1 MRGEVDPQSSMFHYF
16 SVESRIPADH
26 PLRPVKK
33 LADSALSAISA
44 ELDGLYARTGR
55 PSIPPERLLKAQLLI
70 AFYSVRSDRQFCEQ
84 LDYNLLFRWFL
95 DLDLESGG
103 LDQSNFS
110 RLRERLVETDIAR
123 RFFDE
128 VVRLARQDKLLSSDH
143 FTVDGTL
150 IEAWASFK
158 SFKRKDGDEPPKPGD
173 GTGMVDFKGEKRSN
187 ATHRSTTDPDAKLM
201 RKGNG
206 QPAKLSYG
214 GHALMENRSG
224 LCVDLLITDA
234 TLAEHQAARQL
245 LTRARRRRIHPKTLG
260 ADKGY
265 HVKDFVQHLRE
276 HNIRPHI
283 ARIEGRKTP
292 GLDGRTTRTEGY
304 KISQRKRKRIEEIFG
319 WLKTVGGMRKTRFIG
334 EARTQ
339 IAAYLS
345 AAAYNLL
352 RIAKLQTAGG
362 RDVMRHPESG
372 VNPFPGPFDG
382 HQNGNGKPIPGMKS

>member
-26 PLRPVKK
+26 PLRRVKK
-33 LADSALSAISA
+33 LAESALSAISA

-55 PSIPPERLLKAQLLI
+55 PLIPPERLLKAQLLI
-70 AFYSVRSDRQFCEQ
+70 AFYSVRSDRLFCEQ

-128 VVRLARQDKLLSSDH
+128 VVRLARKDKLLSSDH
-143 FTVDGTL
+143 FTV
-150 IEAWASFK
+150 
-158 SFKRKDGDEPPKPGD
+158 D

-187 ATHRSTTDPDAKLM
+187 ATHQSTTDPDAKLI

-206 QPAKLSYG
+206 RPAKLSYG

-245 LTRARRRRIHPKTLG
+245 LTRARRRKIHPKTLG

-265 HVKDFVQHLRE
+265 HVKDFVQHLHE
-276 HNIRPHI
+276 HGIKPHI
-283 ARIEGRKTP
+283 ARIDGRKTP
-292 GLDGRTTRTEGY
+292 GLDGRTSCTEGY
-304 KISQRKRKRIEEIFG
+304 KISQRKR
-319 WLKTVGGMRKTRFIG
+319 
-334 EARTQ
+334 
-339 IAAYLS
+339 
-345 AAAYNLL
+345 
-352 RIAKLQTAGG
+352 
-362 RDVMRHPESG
+362 
-372 VNPFPGPFDG
+372 
-382 HQNGNGKPIPGMKS
+382 

>member
-26 PLRPVKK
+26 PLRRVKK
-33 LADSALSAISA
+33 LAESALSAISA

-70 AFYSVRSDRQFCEQ
+70 AFYSVRSDRLFCEQ

-128 VVRLARQDKLLSSDH
+128 VVRLARKDKLLSSDH

-150 IEAWASFK
+150 IDAWASFK
-158 SFKRKDGDEPPKPGD
+158 SFKRKDDDEPPKPGD

-187 ATHRSTTDPDAKLM
+187 ATHQSTTDPDAKLM

-245 LTRARRRRIHPKTLG
+245 LTRARRRKIHPKTLG

-276 HNIRPHI
+276 HGIKPHI
-283 ARIEGRKTP
+283 ARIDGRKTP
-292 GLDGRTTRTEGY
+292 GLDGRTSCTEGY
-304 KISQRKRKRIEEIFG
+304 KISQRKRKRVEEIFG

-352 RIAKLQTAGG
+352 RIAKLQRAG
-362 RDVMRHPESG
+362 SAA
-372 VNPFPGPFDG
+372 
-382 HQNGNGKPIPGMKS
+382 

>member
-16 SVESRIPADH
+16 SVESRIPAEH
-26 PLRPVKK
+26 PLRRVKK
-33 LADSALSAISA
+33 LAETALSAISG

-70 AFYSVRSDRQFCEQ
+70 ALYSVRSDRLFCEQ

-95 DLDLESGG
+95 DLNLESGG

-128 VVRLARQDKLLSSDH
+128 VVRLARRDKLLSSDH

-150 IEAWASFK
+150 IDAWASFK
-158 SFKRKDGDEPPKPGD
+158 SFKRKNDDEPPKPGD

-187 ATHRSTTDPDAKLM
+187 ATHQSTTDPEAKLM
-201 RKGNG
+201 RKGTG
-206 QPAKLSYG
+206 QPARLSYG

-234 TLAEHQAARQL
+234 TLAEHKAARQL

-283 ARIEGRKTP
+283 ARIDGRTTP

-304 KISQRKRKRIEEIFG
+304 KISQRKRKRVEEIFG

-334 EARTQ
+334 QAKTQ

-352 RIAKLQTAGG
+352 RIAKLQSAG
-362 RDVMRHPESG
+362 SAA
-372 VNPFPGPFDG
+372 
-382 HQNGNGKPIPGMKS
+382 

>member
-26 PLRPVKK
+26 PLRRVKK
-33 LADSALSAISA
+33 LAESALSAISA

-70 AFYSVRSDRQFCEQ
+70 AFYSVRSDRLFCEQ

-128 VVRLARQDKLLSSDH
+128 VVRLARKDKLLSSDH

-150 IEAWASFK
+150 IDAWASFK
-158 SFKRKDGDEPPKPGD
+158 SFKRKDDDEPPKPGD

-187 ATHRSTTDPDAKLM
+187 ATHQSTTDPDAKLM

-245 LTRARRRRIHPKTLG
+245 LTRARRRKIHPKTLG

-276 HNIRPHI
+276 HGIKPHI
-283 ARIEGRKTP
+283 ARIDGRKTP
-292 GLDGRTTRTEGY
+292 GLDGRTSCTEGY
-304 KISQRKRKRIEEIFG
+304 KVSQRKRKRIEEIFG

-352 RIAKLQTAGG
+352 RIAKLQRAGS
-362 RDVMRHPESG
+362 EA
-372 VNPFPGPFDG
+372 
-382 HQNGNGKPIPGMKS
+382 

>member
-26 PLRPVKK
+26 PLRRVKK
-33 LADSALSAISA
+33 LAESALSAISA

-70 AFYSVRSDRQFCEQ
+70 AFYSVRSDRLFCEQ

-110 RLRERLVETDIAR
+110 RLRERLVETDNAR

-128 VVRLARQDKLLSSDH
+128 VVRLARKDKLLSSDH

-150 IEAWASFK
+150 IDAWASFK
-158 SFKRKDGDEPPKPGD
+158 SFKRKDDDEPPKPGD

-187 ATHRSTTDPDAKLM
+187 ATHQSTTDPDAKLM

-214 GHALMENRSG
+214 GHALIENRSG

-234 TLAEHQAARQL
+234 TQVEPVIGHLKDDCGL
-245 LTRARRRRIHPKTLG
+245 RR
-260 ADKGY
+260 
-265 HVKDFVQHLRE
+265 
-276 HNIRPHI
+276 N
-283 ARIEGRKTP
+283 
-292 GLDGRTTRTEGY
+292 
-304 KISQRKRKRIEEIFG
+304 
-319 WLKTVGGMRKTRFIG
+319 WLKGI
-334 EARTQ
+334 
-339 IAAYLS
+339 
-345 AAAYNLL
+345 
-352 RIAKLQTAGG
+352 
-362 RDVMRHPESG
+362 
-372 VNPFPGPFDG
+372 PF
-382 HQNGNGKPIPGMKS
+382 HTIHNA

>member
-44 ELDGLYARTGR
+44 ELDGLYARGGR

-128 VVRLARQDKLLSSDH
+128 VVRLARKDKLLSSDH

-150 IEAWASFK
+150 IDAWASFK
-158 SFKRKDGDEPPKPGD
+158 SFKRKDDNEPPRSGGD

-187 ATHRSTTDPDAKLM
+187 ATHQSTTDPDAKLM

-234 TLAEHQAARQL
+234 TLAEHKAARQL
-245 LTRARRRRIHPKTLG
+245 LTRARRRRLHPKTLG

-265 HVKDFVQHLRE
+265 HVKDFVRHLRE

-283 ARIEGRKTP
+283 ARIDGRKTP
-292 GLDGRTTRTEGY
+292 GLDGRTTCTEGY
-304 KISQRKRKRIEEIFG
+304 KVSQRKRKRVEEIFG

-334 EARTQ
+334 QARTQ

-352 RIAKLQTAGG
+352 RIAKLQDAG
-362 RDVMRHPESG
+362 RAA
-372 VNPFPGPFDG
+372 
-382 HQNGNGKPIPGMKS
+382 

>member
-16 SVESRIPADH
+16 SVESRVPADH
-26 PLRPVKK
+26 PLRRVKK
-33 LADSALSAISA
+33 LAETALSAISG
-44 ELDGLYARTGR
+44 ELDGLYAKTGR

-70 AFYSVRSDRQFCEQ
+70 AFYSVRSDRLFCEQ

-95 DLDLESGG
+95 DLDLESSG

-128 VVRLARQDKLLSSDH
+128 VVRLARKDKLLSSDH

-158 SFKRKDGDEPPKPGD
+158 SFKRKDDDEPPKPGD

-187 ATHRSTTDPDAKLM
+187 ATHQSTTDPEAKLM

-214 GHALMENRSG
+214 GHVLMENRSG

-245 LTRARRRRIHPKTLG
+245 LTRARRRKIHPKTLG

-265 HVKDFVQHLRE
+265 HVKDFVKHLRD
-276 HNIRPHI
+276 HKIRPHI

-292 GLDGRTTRTEGY
+292 GLDGRTTCTEGY
-304 KISQRKRKRIEEIFG
+304 KVSQRKRKRVEEIFG
-319 WLKTVGGMRKTRFIG
+319 WLKTVGGMRKTR
-334 EARTQ
+334 
-339 IAAYLS
+339 
-345 AAAYNLL
+345 
-352 RIAKLQTAGG
+352 
-362 RDVMRHPESG
+362 
-372 VNPFPGPFDG
+372 G
-382 HQNGNGKPIPGMKS
+382 HLE

>member
-26 PLRPVKK
+26 PLRRVKK
-33 LADSALSAISA
+33 LAESALSAISA

-70 AFYSVRSDRQFCEQ
+70 AFYSVRSDRLFCEQ

-128 VVRLARQDKLLSSDH
+128 VVRLARKDKLLSSDH
-143 FTVDGTL
+143 FTVGGTL
-150 IEAWASFK
+150 IDAWASFK
-158 SFKRKDGDEPPKPGD
+158 SFKRKDDDEPPKPGD

-187 ATHRSTTDPDAKLM
+187 ATHQSTTDPDAKLM

-245 LTRARRRRIHPKTLG
+245 LTRARRRKIHPKTLG

-276 HNIRPHI
+276 HGIKPHI
-283 ARIEGRKTP
+283 ARIDGRKTP
-292 GLDGRTTRTEGY
+292 GLDGRTSCTEGY
-304 KISQRKRKRIEEIFG
+304 KVSQRKRKRIEEIFG

-352 RIAKLQTAGG
+352 RIAKFQAAG
-362 RDVMRHPESG
+362 SAA
-372 VNPFPGPFDG
+372 
-382 HQNGNGKPIPGMKS
+382 

>member
-26 PLRPVKK
+26 PLRRVKK
-33 LADSALSAISA
+33 LAESALSAISA

-70 AFYSVRSDRQFCEQ
+70 AFYSVRSDRLFCEQ

-128 VVRLARQDKLLSSDH
+128 VVRLARKDKLLSSDH

-150 IEAWASFK
+150 IDAWASFK
-158 SFKRKDGDEPPKPGD
+158 SFKRKDDDEPPKPGD

-187 ATHRSTTDPDAKLM
+187 ATHQSTTDPDAKLM

-245 LTRARRRRIHPKTLG
+245 LTRARRRKIHPKTLG

-276 HNIRPHI
+276 HGIKPHI
-283 ARIEGRKTP
+283 ARIDGRKTP
-292 GLDGRTTRTEGY
+292 GLDGRTSCTEGY
-304 KISQRKRKRIEEIFG
+304 KVSQRKRKRVEEIFG

-352 RIAKLQTAGG
+352 RIAKLQRAGS
-362 RDVMRHPESG
+362 EA
-372 VNPFPGPFDG
+372 
-382 HQNGNGKPIPGMKS
+382 

>member
-26 PLRPVKK
+26 SLRPVKK

-44 ELDGLYARTGR
+44 ELDALYAQGGR

-110 RLRERLVETDIAR
+110 RLRERLVQTDIAR

-128 VVRLARQDKLLSSDH
+128 VVRLARKDKLLSSDH

-150 IEAWASFK
+150 IDAWASFK
-158 SFKRKDGDEPPKPGD
+158 SFKRKDNDEPPKPGD

-187 ATHRSTTDPDAKLM
+187 ATHQSTTDPEAKLM

-206 QPAKLSYG
+206 QPARLSYG

-245 LTRARRRRIHPKTLG
+245 LTRARRRKIHPKTLG

-265 HVKDFVQHLRE
+265 HVKDFVRHLRD
-276 HNIRPHI
+276 HKIKPHI

-292 GLDGRTTRTEGY
+292 GLDGRTTCTEGY
-304 KISQRKRKRIEEIFG
+304 RVSQRKRKRVEEIFG

-334 EARTQ
+334 QARTQ

-352 RIAKLQTAGG
+352 RIAKLQAAG
-362 RDVMRHPESG
+362 SAA
-372 VNPFPGPFDG
+372 
-382 HQNGNGKPIPGMKS
+382 

>member
-128 VVRLARQDKLLSSDH
+128 VVRLARKDKLLSSDH

-158 SFKRKDGDEPPKPGD
+158 SFKRKDDDEPPKPGD

-187 ATHRSTTDPDAKLM
+187 ATHQSTTDPEAKLM
-201 RKGNG
+201 RKGTG
-206 QPAKLSYG
+206 QPARLSYG

-234 TLAEHQAARQL
+234 TLAEHKAARQL

-265 HVKDFVQHLRE
+265 HVKDFIQHLRE

-304 KISQRKRKRIEEIFG
+304 KVSQRKRKRIEEIFG

-362 RDVMRHPESG
+362 AT
-372 VNPFPGPFDG
+372 
-382 HQNGNGKPIPGMKS
+382 

>member
-44 ELDGLYARTGR
+44 ELDGLYAKGGR

-128 VVRLARQDKLLSSDH
+128 VVRLARKDKLLSSDH

-150 IEAWASFK
+150 IDAWASFK
-158 SFKRKDGDEPPKPGD
+158 SFKRKDDDEPPRSGGD

-224 LCVDLLITDA
+224 LCIDLLITDA
-234 TLAEHQAARQL
+234 TMAEHKAARQL

-276 HNIRPHI
+276 HKIKPHI

-292 GLDGRTTRTEGY
+292 GLDGRTTCTEGY
-304 KISQRKRKRIEEIFG
+304 KVSQRKRKRVEEIFG

-352 RIAKLQTAGG
+352 RIAKLQ
-362 RDVMRHPESG
+362 DV
-372 VNPFPGPFDG
+372 
-382 HQNGNGKPIPGMKS
+382 GNAA

>member
-26 PLRPVKK
+26 PLRRVKK
-33 LADSALSAISA
+33 LAESALSAISA

-70 AFYSVRSDRQFCEQ
+70 AFYSVRSDRLFCEQ

-128 VVRLARQDKLLSSDH
+128 VVRLARKDKLLSSDH

-150 IEAWASFK
+150 IDAWASCK
-158 SFKRKDGDEPPKPGD
+158 SFKRKDDDEPPKPGD

-187 ATHRSTTDPDAKLM
+187 ATHQSTTDPDAKLM

-245 LTRARRRRIHPKTLG
+245 LTRARRRKIHPKTLG

-265 HVKDFVQHLRE
+265 HVKDFVQHLHE
-276 HNIRPHI
+276 HGIKPHI
-283 ARIEGRKTP
+283 ARIDGRKTP
-292 GLDGRTTRTEGY
+292 GLDGRTSCTEGY
-304 KISQRKRKRIEEIFG
+304 KISQRKRKRVEDIFG

-352 RIAKLQTAGG
+352 RIAKLQRAGS
-362 RDVMRHPESG
+362 EA
-372 VNPFPGPFDG
+372 
-382 HQNGNGKPIPGMKS
+382 

>member
-1 MRGEVDPQSSMFHYF
+1 MRGELDPQSSMFHYF
-16 SVESRIPADH
+16 SVESRIPAEH
-26 PLRPVKK
+26 PLRRVKK
-33 LADSALSAISA
+33 LAETALSAISG

-70 AFYSVRSDRQFCEQ
+70 ALYSVRSDRLFCEQ

-95 DLDLESGG
+95 DLNLESGG

-128 VVRLARQDKLLSSDH
+128 VVRLARKDKLLSSDH

-150 IEAWASFK
+150 IDAWASFK
-158 SFKRKDGDEPPKPGD
+158 SFKRKNDDEPPKPGD

-187 ATHRSTTDPDAKLM
+187 ATHQSTTDPEAKLM

-206 QPAKLSYG
+206 QPARLSYG

-234 TLAEHQAARQL
+234 TLAEHKAARQL

-283 ARIEGRKTP
+283 ARIDGRTTP

-304 KISQRKRKRIEEIFG
+304 KISQRKRKRVEEIFG

-334 EARTQ
+334 QAKTQ

-352 RIAKLQTAGG
+352 RIAKLQSAG
-362 RDVMRHPESG
+362 SAA
-372 VNPFPGPFDG
+372 
-382 HQNGNGKPIPGMKS
+382 

>member
-26 PLRPVKK
+26 PLRRVKK
-33 LADSALSAISA
+33 LAESALSAISA

-70 AFYSVRSDRQFCEQ
+70 AFYSVRSDRLFCEQ

-128 VVRLARQDKLLSSDH
+128 VVRLARKDKLLSSDH

-150 IEAWASFK
+150 IDAWASFK
-158 SFKRKDGDEPPKPGD
+158 SFKRKDDDEPPKPGD

-187 ATHRSTTDPDAKLM
+187 ATHQSTTDPDAKLM

-245 LTRARRRRIHPKTLG
+245 LTRARRRKIHPKTLG

-276 HNIRPHI
+276 HKIKPHI
-283 ARIEGRKTP
+283 ARIDGRKTP
-292 GLDGRTTRTEGY
+292 GLDGRTSCTEGY
-304 KISQRKRKRIEEIFG
+304 KVSQRKRKRIEEIFG

-352 RIAKLQTAGG
+352 RIAKLQSAG
-362 RDVMRHPESG
+362 SAA
-372 VNPFPGPFDG
+372 
-382 HQNGNGKPIPGMKS
+382 

>member
-1 MRGEVDPQSSMFHYF
+1 MFHYF
-16 SVESRIPADH
+16 SVESRIPVDH
-26 PLRPVKK
+26 PLRRVKR
-33 LADSALSAISA
+33 LAESALSAISA

-70 AFYSVRSDRQFCEQ
+70 AFYSVRSDRLFCEQ

-128 VVRLARQDKLLSSDH
+128 VVRLARKDKLLSSDH

-150 IEAWASFK
+150 IDAWASFK
-158 SFKRKDGDEPPKPGD
+158 SFKRKDDDEPPKPGD

-187 ATHRSTTDPDAKLM
+187 ATHQSTTDPDAKLM

-245 LTRARRRRIHPKTLG
+245 LTRARRRKIHPKTLG

-276 HNIRPHI
+276 HKIKPHI
-283 ARIEGRKTP
+283 ARIDGRKTP
-292 GLDGRTTRTEGY
+292 GLDGRTTCTEGY
-304 KISQRKRKRIEEIFG
+304 KVSQRKRKRVEEIFG

-334 EARTQ
+334 QARTQ

-352 RIAKLQTAGG
+352 RIAKLQSAG
-362 RDVMRHPESG
+362 SAA
-372 VNPFPGPFDG
+372 
-382 HQNGNGKPIPGMKS
+382 

>member
-26 PLRPVKK
+26 PLRRVKK
-33 LADSALSAISA
+33 LAESALSAISA

-70 AFYSVRSDRQFCEQ
+70 AFYSVRSDRLFCEQ

-128 VVRLARQDKLLSSDH
+128 VVRLARKDKLLSSDH

-150 IEAWASFK
+150 IDAWASFK
-158 SFKRKDGDEPPKPGD
+158 SFKRKDDDEPPKPGD

-187 ATHRSTTDPDAKLM
+187 ATHQSTTDPDAKLM

-245 LTRARRRRIHPKTLG
+245 LTRARRRKIHPKTLG

-276 HNIRPHI
+276 HGIKPHI
-283 ARIEGRKTP
+283 ARIDGRKTP
-292 GLDGRTTRTEGY
+292 GLDGRTSCTEGY
-304 KISQRKRKRIEEIFG
+304 KVSQRKRKRIEEIFG

-352 RIAKLQTAGG
+352 RIAKFQAAG
-362 RDVMRHPESG
+362 SAA
-372 VNPFPGPFDG
+372 
-382 HQNGNGKPIPGMKS
+382 

>member
-44 ELDGLYARTGR
+44 ELDGLYAKGGR

-110 RLRERLVETDIAR
+110 RLRERLEETDIAR

-128 VVRLARQDKLLSSDH
+128 VVRLARKDKLLSSDH

-150 IEAWASFK
+150 IDAWASFK
-158 SFKRKDGDEPPKPGD
+158 SFKRKDDDEPPKSGGD

-224 LCVDLLITDA
+224 LCIDLLITDA
-234 TLAEHQAARQL
+234 TMAEHKAARQL

-265 HVKDFVQHLRE
+265 HVKDFVRHLRE
-276 HNIRPHI
+276 HKIKPHI
-283 ARIEGRKTP
+283 ARIDGRKTP
-292 GLDGRTTRTEGY
+292 GLDGRTTCTEGY
-304 KISQRKRKRIEEIFG
+304 KVSQRKRKRVEEIFG

-352 RIAKLQTAGG
+352 RIAKLQDAG
-362 RDVMRHPESG
+362 RAA
-372 VNPFPGPFDG
+372 
-382 HQNGNGKPIPGMKS
+382 

>member
-26 PLRPVKK
+26 PLRRVKK
-33 LADSALSAISA
+33 LAESALSAISA

-70 AFYSVRSDRQFCEQ
+70 AFYSVRSDRLFCEQ

-128 VVRLARQDKLLSSDH
+128 VVRLARKDKLLSSDH
-143 FTVDGTL
+143 FTVDGTF
-150 IEAWASFK
+150 IDAWASFK
-158 SFKRKDGDEPPKPGD
+158 SFKCKDDDEPPKPGD

-187 ATHRSTTDPDAKLM
+187 ATHQSTTDPEAKLM

-224 LCVDLLITDA
+224 LWVDLLITDA

-245 LTRARRRRIHPKTLG
+245 LTRARRRKIHPKTLG
-260 ADKGY
+260 SDKDY

-276 HNIRPHI
+276 HKSKPHI
-283 ARIEGRKTP
+283 ARIDGRKTP
-292 GLDGRTTRTEGY
+292 GIDGRTTCTEGY
-304 KISQRKRKRIEEIFG
+304 KVSQRKRKRVEEIFG

-339 IAAYLS
+339 IAA
-345 AAAYNLL
+345 
-352 RIAKLQTAGG
+352 
-362 RDVMRHPESG
+362 
-372 VNPFPGPFDG
+372 
-382 HQNGNGKPIPGMKS
+382 